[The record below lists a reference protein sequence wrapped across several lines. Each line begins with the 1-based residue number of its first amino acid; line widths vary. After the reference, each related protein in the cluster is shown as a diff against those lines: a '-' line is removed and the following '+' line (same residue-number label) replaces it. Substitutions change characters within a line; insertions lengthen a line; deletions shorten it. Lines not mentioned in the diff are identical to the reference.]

1 MDVLDISRDSVPSLL
16 PAQTLATDSELR
28 RSGGVRCLLPRTV
41 SRGQAARSVTI
52 NTGSL
57 DQRYLSNIIITI
69 QIYIMPEVTNVD
81 CFAAPRAK
89 LAMSRALVGSTQ
101 ETQISFSPFIY
112 CLLYFIYLH
121 IYLFIVRC

>member
-1 MDVLDISRDSVPSLL
+1 MGHPVVDIFLQIVDICRYLIWIVDEWMCWIYLETVSQVCCQLRHSRLI
-16 PAQTLATDSELR
+16 ADSELR

-69 QIYIMPEVTNVD
+69 QIYIMPEVTKVD
-81 CFAAPRAK
+81 CFAAPAQ
-89 LAMSRALVGSTQ
+89 S
-101 ETQISFSPFIY
+101 
-112 CLLYFIYLH
+112 LL
-121 IYLFIVRC
+121 